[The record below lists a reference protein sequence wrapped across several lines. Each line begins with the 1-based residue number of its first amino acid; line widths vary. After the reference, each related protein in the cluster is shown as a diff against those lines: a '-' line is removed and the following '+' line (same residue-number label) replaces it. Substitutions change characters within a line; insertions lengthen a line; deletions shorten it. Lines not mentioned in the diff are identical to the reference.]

1 MATEGL
7 PMPKMPTPPKPP
19 KATIASEDDLEHA
32 RADPAF
38 RHQLMAENLD
48 MLLSELNRLR
58 TKSGNKQETARHIQE
73 GANLAVKLAERLQ
86 RPGTSRKGG

>member
-1 MATEGL
+1 
-7 PMPKMPTPPKPP
+7 MPKPKMP

-38 RHQLMAENLD
+38 RHQLMADNLD

-58 TKSGNKQETARHIQE
+58 AKAGNKPETDRHIRE

-86 RPGTSRKGG
+86 SPGPKRKGG

>member
-1 MATEGL
+1 
-7 PMPKMPTPPKPP
+7 MPKMPKLPKV
-19 KATIASEDDLEHA
+19 TIASEDDLEHA

-38 RHQLMAENLD
+38 RDRLMADNLD

-58 TKSGNKQETARHIQE
+58 IKAGHKPEAARHIRE

-86 RPGTSRKGG
+86 RKGG

>member
-1 MATEGL
+1 
-7 PMPKMPTPPKPP
+7 MPKV
-19 KATIASEDDLEHA
+19 TIASEDDLEHA

-38 RHQLMAENLD
+38 RQQLMAENLD

-58 TKSGNKQETARHIQE
+58 TKAANKPETDRHIRE

-86 RPGTSRKGG
+86 SPGTKRKGG

>member
-1 MATEGL
+1 
-7 PMPKMPTPPKPP
+7 MPKMPKLP

-58 TKSGNKQETARHIQE
+58 TKAANKPETDRHIRE

-86 RPGTSRKGG
+86 SPGTKRKGG

>member
-1 MATEGL
+1 
-7 PMPKMPTPPKPP
+7 MPKMPKPS
-19 KATIASEDDLEHA
+19 KATIASENDLEHA

-38 RHQLMAENLD
+38 RHQLMAEKLD

-58 TKSGNKQETARHIQE
+58 TKAGNKPETDRHIRE

-86 RPGTSRKGG
+86 SPGTSRKGD

>member
-1 MATEGL
+1 
-7 PMPKMPTPPKPP
+7 MPKKPKV
-19 KATIASEDDLEHA
+19 TIASEDDLEHA

-38 RHQLMAENLD
+38 RDRLMAENLD

-58 TKSGNKQETARHIQE
+58 IKAGHKPEAARHIRE

-86 RPGTSRKGG
+86 RKPG